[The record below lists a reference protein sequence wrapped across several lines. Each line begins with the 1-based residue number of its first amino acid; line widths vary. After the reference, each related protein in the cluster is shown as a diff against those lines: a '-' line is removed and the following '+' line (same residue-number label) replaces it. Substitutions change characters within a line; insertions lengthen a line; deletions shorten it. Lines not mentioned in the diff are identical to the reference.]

1 MADREFCKL
10 LIDRTF
16 TTRVARNRVFHYNTS
31 LQPANSAKIS
41 VSFVSI
47 KQIMASTTE
56 RNNSIDRPNQRWLIS
71 LLIAVIFLGIGFRF
85 FQLDRKLYWHDEAYT
100 SLRAAGFTRQEIDKE
115 LFQNRILPAPELQ
128 KYQQIKPG
136 STATDTINSLALEDP
151 QHPPLYFLMAR
162 WWMQQFGS
170 SLTASRSL
178 PALLS
183 LLSLPLIYA
192 LAQELFASN
201 SASLLATALLA
212 LSPFD
217 ILFAQTARQYSLLT
231 VTVIGS
237 SWLLLRAIR
246 LQSWYNWVWYS
257 LAIALGFY
265 THPFFSLTLIA
276 QAVFV
281 IFYWLF
287 VTRKEV
293 QGHIIN
299 SQFFLAVTAG
309 LILYA
314 PWIYVLATNLSRA
327 SATTD
332 WTRVSPGGLYLAK
345 LWALS
350 FTAIFFDLDFGFD
363 SIGTYLL
370 RLPFVL
376 LIFAAIYQIC
386 YRTHTATWLFVL
398 TSIFVPFIVLALPDI
413 IIGGKRSAVSRYLV
427 SCFPGVQLA
436 VAGWLAGCINTQP
449 LFGKTIL
456 SAVLAA
462 SIASCTVSAFADTWW
477 SKDLSYF
484 NAEVARNIN
493 KEAIANRSIK
503 DTIVISDRGNDFTNM
518 GDLLSLSY
526 LLDKDVRL
534 LLLSQ
539 SPDIDRVRKYV
550 NPLAFRPSENLRSA
564 LKEKQRRLDPILEYA
579 KLFRVRWDS

>member
-1 MADREFCKL
+1 MA
-10 LIDRTF
+10 
-16 TTRVARNRVFHYNTS
+16 
-31 LQPANSAKIS
+31 P
-41 VSFVSI
+41 
-47 KQIMASTTE
+47 TTE
-56 RNNSIDRPNQRWLIS
+56 RNNSIDRPNQRWFIS
-71 LLIAVIFLGIGFRF
+71 LLIAVILLGIGFRF

-100 SLRAAGFTRQEIDKE
+100 SLRAAGFTRQEIDDE
-115 LFQNRILPAPELQ
+115 LFQNRIFPAPQLQ

-136 STATDTINSLALEDP
+136 STAADTINSLALEDP

-162 WWMQQFGS
+162 FWMQQFGS
-170 SLTASRSL
+170 SLTASRTL

-183 LLSLPLIYA
+183 LLSLPLMYA
-192 LAQELFASN
+192 LAKELFASS

-237 SWLLLRAIR
+237 SWLLLRAVR
-246 LQSWYNWVWYS
+246 LQKWYNWVFYA

-265 THPFFSLTLIA
+265 THPFFSLTLIGQGA
-276 QAVFV
+276 FV
-281 IFYWLF
+281 ILYWLF
-287 VTRKEV
+287 VKRKEV

-309 LILYA
+309 LILYV
-314 PWIYVLATNLSRA
+314 PWIYVLATNLQRA
-327 SATTD
+327 EATTD
-332 WTRVSPGGLYLAK
+332 WTRVAPGLPFLSK
-345 LWALS
+345 LWTLS

-363 SIGTYLL
+363 NIWTYLL
-370 RLPFVL
+370 RVPFLL
-376 LIFAAIYQIC
+376 LIAVALYQMC
-386 YRTHTATWLFVL
+386 RHTNTATWLFVV
-398 TSIFVPFIVLALPDI
+398 TSIFVPFLILALPDI
-413 IIGGKRSAVSRYLV
+413 IMGGKRSAVSRYLV

-436 VAGWLAGCINTQP
+436 VAGWLASTIKSRQS
-449 LFGKTIL
+449 FGKIIV
-456 SAVLAA
+456 SAVFAA
-462 SIASCTVSAFADTWW
+462 SIASCTASAFSNTWW

-484 NAEVARNIN
+484 NAQVAGYIN

-539 SPDIDRVRKYV
+539 SPDIDTVRKYT
-550 NPLAFRPSENLRSA
+550 NPLAFRPSEKLRSA
-564 LKEKQRRLDPILEYA
+564 LQEYQRRLEPILEYA
-579 KLFRVRWDS
+579 RLFRVRWDA